1 MRIISIVIKNYR
13 QYRDLKLDFE
23 APPKKGGCDLN
34 VFVGKNG
41 YGKTNLAN
49 AVCWCLWEKEPDL
62 ALKDKNSGK
71 PMYNLSAM
79 EACTAAG
86 GNSLEVSV
94 AMKVDLEMQSS
105 RMLLIQRKQKF
116 NARGLYDMPSLTVVE
131 TTRSGGK
138 GNPSFD
144 GQDAQDEIERYYPS
158 DLSEYLVFDGERLTT
173 YFQRGQAS
181 KIQQSVVN
189 LSGIQKLDEAIH
201 HHQVMMDELDAQIS
215 DNSEELQGADS
226 KRKAAIE
233 AYDRNCQDIS
243 RYEQEVAESKD
254 AIEKLREEIG
264 THKNVPELL
273 SKKDQ
278 LESLLQNLS
287 SKMSDVR
294 NRKCELIRRYYPILA
309 VMKYA
314 PTLRAYVQQ
323 KQQRQEYPPSIR
335 REIFEEI
342 LKINKCLVCG
352 EKLSKGARKFVE
364 EQIEKYNKTNV
375 STETYKAINGILEP
389 KMVAFVEQ
397 MKVYL
402 ERRDAI
408 LRDESEINEK
418 QEHAESELQDVR
430 DSLAK
435 VNNAQSYKA
444 KIQELNSRE
453 KSCENARDMLGARK
467 ERSARLLQEKQI
479 AESEYERIRLQS
491 DHDATRK
498 SQYDILRQSCLIIQR
513 TRDKMV
519 TEIREA
525 IERKT
530 NEYWRE
536 LMWKPVEEIGTVHFA
551 ANFTVSL
558 TDDETGQ
565 QLLGTLSAAEKV
577 MLALSI
583 TWALHS
589 QAGINFPFIID
600 TPVANLSSD
609 SRRDFAETLK
619 EIARS
624 KQVVLLFTD
633 TEYVNEI
640 PEVFGKDINMWKSL
654 AYSKGKT
661 EIK

>member
-1 MRIISIVIKNYR
+1 MRIVSIVIKNYR
-13 QYRDLKLDFE
+13 QYKDLKLEFDK
-23 APPKKGGCDLN
+23 PPKKGGYDLN

-41 YGKTNLAN
+41 FGKTNLAN
-49 AVCWCLWEKEPDL
+49 AICWCLWEKEPDL

-71 PMYNLSAM
+71 PIFNLSAM
-79 EACTAAG
+79 EDCKDNG
-86 GNSLEVSV
+86 RGSLEVSV
-94 AMKVDLEMQSS
+94 AMKVDLEMQPS
-105 RMLLIQRKQKF
+105 RMLLIHRKSKCYVK
-116 NARGLYDMPSLTVVE
+116 GLCDEPTLTVVE
-131 TTRSGGK
+131 TAGLGGK
-138 GNPSFD
+138 GSQSFD
-144 GQDAQDEIERYYPS
+144 GQEAQDEIERYYPS

-181 KIQQSVVN
+181 KIQQSVIN

-215 DNSEELQGADS
+215 DNSEELQSADT
-226 KRKAAIE
+226 KRKAASD
-233 AYDRNCQDIS
+233 AYAQNSSDII
-243 RYEQEVAESKD
+243 RYEQEVAEARE
-254 AIEKLREEIG
+254 AIERLREEIG

-278 LESLLQNLS
+278 LEALLQNLS
-287 SKMSDVR
+287 VKQTEIR

-323 KQQRQEYPPSIR
+323 KQERQEYPPSIR

-352 EKLSKGARKFVE
+352 EKLSKSAKKYVE
-364 EQIEKYNKTNV
+364 DQIEKYNKTNV
-375 STETYKAINGILEP
+375 LTETYKAINGVLEP
-389 KMVAFVEQ
+389 KMVAFTEQ

-408 LRDESEINEK
+408 LHDELEVNDK
-418 QEHAESELQDVR
+418 QERASAELQEVR
-430 DSLAK
+430 DCLAK
-435 VNNAQSYKA
+435 VNDAQSYRS

-467 ERSARLLQEKQI
+467 ENAARLLQEKQI

-491 DHDATRK
+491 DHDETRR
-498 SQYDILRQSCLIIQR
+498 SQYDILKQSCRVIQR
-513 TRDKMV
+513 TRDRMV
-519 TEIREA
+519 AEIRDA
-525 IERKT
+525 IEFKT

-536 LMWKPVEEIGTVHFA
+536 LMWKPVDEIGTVHFA
-551 ANFTVSL
+551 SNFIVSL
-558 TDDETGQ
+558 TDDDTQ
-565 QLLGTLSAAEKV
+565 QQMLGTLSAAEKV

-589 QAGINFPFIID
+589 QAGINFPFVID

-619 EIARS
+619 EIAKT

-640 PEVFGKDINMWKSL
+640 PEVFGNDINMQRTLS
-654 AYSKGKT
+654 YVKGKT